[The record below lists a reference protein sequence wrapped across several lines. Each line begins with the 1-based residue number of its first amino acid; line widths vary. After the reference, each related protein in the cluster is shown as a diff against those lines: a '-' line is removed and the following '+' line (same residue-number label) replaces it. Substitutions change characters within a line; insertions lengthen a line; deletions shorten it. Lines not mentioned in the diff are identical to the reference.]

1 MNGKSLSAEE
11 PTTAPAAGEEEST
24 ATFEPVVRLS
34 ETVEVKTHEEDEEAL
49 FKMRAK
55 LFRFIADSAEWKERG
70 TGDVRLLQHK
80 QSKKIRLVMRRDKTL
95 KVCANH
101 YITAEMALSPN
112 IGSDRS
118 WVYNVAADVSDGEPT
133 AETLAIRF
141 ANSENANLFKKAFN
155 DAQEN
160 NKKVLSGSGA
170 EAPTPVESD
179 APVAADATSVT
190 QTGAPVE
197 KGKEVSKEAE
207 AEGDKLPEY
216 KDEGVAPP
224 PEKTEVV
231 QGEKV
236 SQATDERPAEEDA
249 HAATKESGPA
259 SAGAP
264 TA

>member
-1 MNGKSLSAEE
+1 
-11 PTTAPAAGEEEST
+11 
-24 ATFEPVVRLS
+24 
-34 ETVEVKTHEEDEEAL
+34 
-49 FKMRAK
+49 
-55 LFRFIADSAEWKERG
+55 
-70 TGDVRLLQHK
+70 
-80 QSKKIRLVMRRDKTL
+80 MRRDKTL

-101 YITAEMALSPN
+101 YSASLRPLNGERQEAEPQSIRSPRQSRPRWRSRPTLARTARGCTTSP
-112 IGSDRS
+112 RTC
-118 WVYNVAADVSDGEPT
+118 PT
-133 AETLAIRF
+133 ASRLPRPSRSALPTRRVSNRLLRPPACSPRRTLILTLHLA
-141 ANSENANLFKKAFN
+141 ALCADANLFKKAFN

-236 SQATDERPAEEDA
+236 SQATDEVRRI
-249 HAATKESGPA
+249 
-259 SAGAP
+259 
-264 TA
+264 